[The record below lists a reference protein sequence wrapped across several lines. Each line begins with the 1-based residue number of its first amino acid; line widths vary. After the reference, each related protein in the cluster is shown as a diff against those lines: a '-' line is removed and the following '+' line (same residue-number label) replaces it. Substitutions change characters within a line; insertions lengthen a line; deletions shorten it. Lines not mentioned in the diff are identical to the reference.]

1 MNHLRNLFFNKEET
15 CMKLIQRIGL
25 DKVVIKGFRIV
36 KANLKKLRGRNN
48 VTLEE
53 QGKATYLLEDGESFK
68 FMKIKDNRMF
78 GTLVA
83 GSKDTRPYKTDYQS
97 VEIVIRDPETANLQ
111 NLTVKE
117 FKERVDVIFSYL
129 EEEYGIVIDKTG
141 TRISY
146 MEINCTFYTK
156 EEFQR
161 YHRVLGLMMYNLPNK
176 SKKMIQIDK
185 VNPCEETREVETYY
199 RGNKSMEIKI
209 YDKKRHLKWIKGYEV
224 VGNIMR
230 IELILR
236 TAQKVTE
243 VFGTNLLWDL
253 TDKMINEY
261 YYSQA
266 EKLFEKR
273 FRWWKRKNSKQL
285 ENLIMKHKEKNGQNW
300 QQKLLDECCNYE
312 MEKHI
317 PLLLDI
323 EDLLEQVKRIQRNGQ
338 YSRTKKSLLN
348 KCVERDVFLQKDND
362 RMEEILK
369 KIEQAFQIYE
379 ESEKLDKDK

>member
-1 MNHLRNLFFNKEET
+1 
-15 CMKLIQRIGL
+15 MKLIERVGI
-25 DKVVIKGFRIV
+25 DKVIINGFRIV
-36 KANLKKLRGRNN
+36 KANLKKLRKRNN

-111 NLTVKE
+111 NLTVEE
-117 FKERVDVIFSYL
+117 FKERVEVIFSYL
-129 EEEYGIVIDKTG
+129 EEEYGIVIDKTE

-185 VNPCEETREVETYY
+185 VNPREDSREVETYY

-209 YDKKRHLKWIKGYEV
+209 YDKKRHLKRIKGYEAPES
-224 VGNIMR
+224 IMR

-236 TAQKVTE
+236 TAQKVKE
-243 VFGTNLLWDL
+243 VFGTNSLWDL
-253 TDKMINEY
+253 TDKMVNEY
-261 YYSQA
+261 YYNQA

-273 FRWWKRKNSKQL
+273 FRWWKRENSKQL

-312 MEKHI
+312 MEKRI

-338 YSRTKKSLLN
+338 FSRTKKSLLK
-348 KCVERDVFLQKDND
+348 KCTERDVFLQKDND
-362 RMEEILK
+362 RMKEILK
-369 KIEQAFQIYE
+369 KIEQAFQIYK
-379 ESEKLDKDK
+379 ESEIIDKDE